1 MRVPSSFNLL
11 QLAAASTISVT
22 KWEQQIFFII
32 IIIFAIRM
40 WPNDVPKHSHCFPS
54 EATESLITSQDP
66 AILSKQ
72 SSSHQKS
79 PYEAEIKYFFLE

>member
-1 MRVPSSFNLL
+1 
-11 QLAAASTISVT
+11 
-22 KWEQQIFFII
+22 
-32 IIIFAIRM
+32 M

-72 SSSHQKS
+72 SSSHQKN